1 MNLRFRQIWERVRS
15 SYWFVPSVMS
25 SLAALL
31 AVGLFLVDKKA
42 REQYL
47 PFLSD
52 LYVMDAPG
60 AQAILS
66 TLASSAI
73 TVAGVVFSIA
83 MLVLSNASAQFGPR
97 LLPNFMRQ
105 GGTQVVLGGFIGTF
119 VYCIIVL
126 TRVRATED
134 GAGIPHLSVSVALLF
149 GVLSFGLLIYFIHRV
164 AFFIQAPNVVEYVGS
179 RLIETFAGLFPAS
192 PDGGRDDPSQDGWE
206 PPPDSWD
213 RAKPIPAPGN
223 GYLEAIELERL
234 QKIAEKYDLLLCLKK
249 RPGQFVVAGHAL
261 ALAYPREA
269 VSDAIAADIVKAFLS
284 GRQRTLIQDAEF
296 AIEQLVEVA
305 VRALSPGINDPFTA
319 INCIDWLGAALSFL
333 AGRELAPPLRRAAG
347 GRVRVVTDPY
357 TYAGILDAAFNQLR
371 QNARTNEA
379 VSIRLMD
386 MIGLLAEGDL
396 PPAYRDALER
406 HARLIHRDAGARFP
420 DGRDRADLEE
430 RYSRVARAMREQRL
444 AERTKKAGR
453 DGGSPKDGRDGGV
466 RR

>member
-1 MNLRFRQIWERVRS
+1 MTPRFLQLWERVRS

-31 AVGLFLVDKKA
+31 AVGLFLVDKEA

-119 VYCIIVL
+119 VYCLIVL
-126 TRVRATED
+126 TRVRATDD
-134 GAGIPHLSVSVALLF
+134 GAEIPHLSVSVALLF
-149 GVLSFGLLIYFIHRV
+149 GICSFGLLIYFIHRV
-164 AFFIQAPNVVEYVGS
+164 ATFIQAPNIVEHVGS
-179 RLIETFAGLFPAS
+179 RLIETFGKLFPEAT
-192 PDGGRDDPSQDGWE
+192 DKGGEIDPANE
-206 PPPDSWD
+206 EKELPPDFDD
-213 RAKPIPAPGN
+213 RSRPIPAPGN
-223 GYLEAIELERL
+223 GYLQAIELDRL
-234 QKIAEKYDLLLCLKK
+234 REIAEEHDLLLHLGK

-261 ALAYPREA
+261 ASACPGEA
-269 VSDAIAADIVKAFLS
+269 VTDAIAADIGNAFLL
-284 GRQRTLIQDAEF
+284 GQQRTLIQDAEF

-333 AGRELAPPLRRAAG
+333 TGRKLASPLCRAAG
-347 GRVRVVTDPY
+347 GRVCVVTDPY
-357 TYAGILDAAFNQLR
+357 TYEGILDAAFNQLR

-406 HARLIHRDAGARFP
+406 HARLIHEDAQARLP

-430 RYSRVARAMREQRL
+430 RYRRVAQAMQEQRL
-444 AERTKKAGR
+444 VERTKAGP
-453 DGGSPKDGRDGGV
+453 D
-466 RR
+466 

>member
-1 MNLRFRQIWERVRS
+1 MTPRFLQLWERVRS

-31 AVGLFLVDKKA
+31 AVGLFLVDKEA

-119 VYCIIVL
+119 VYCLIVL
-126 TRVRATED
+126 TRVRATD
-134 GAGIPHLSVSVALLF
+134 AGAEIPHLSVSVALLF
-149 GVLSFGLLIYFIHRV
+149 GVSSFGLLIYFIHRV
-164 AFFIQAPNVVEYVGS
+164 ATFIQAPNVVEYVGS
-179 RLIETFAGLFPAS
+179 RLIETFAKLFPEA
-192 PDGGRDDPSQDGWE
+192 PDNGRRDDPPEAGQGL
-206 PPPDSWD
+206 PPDFEEK
-213 RAKPIPAPGN
+213 AEPIPAPGN
-223 GYLEAIELERL
+223 GYLEAIELDRL
-234 QKIAEKYDLLLCLKK
+234 RGIAERHGLLLHLKK
-249 RPGQFVVAGHAL
+249 RPGQFVVEGHAL
-261 ALAYPREA
+261 AFVCPREA
-269 VSDAIAADIVKAFLS
+269 VTDAIAADIGKAFLL

-333 AGRELAPPLRRAAG
+333 AGRQLASPLCRAAD
-347 GRVRVVTDPY
+347 GRVCVVTDPY

-371 QNARTNEA
+371 QNARTHEA
-379 VSIRLMD
+379 VAIRLME
-386 MIGLLAEGDL
+386 MIGLLAEGNL
-396 PPAYRDALER
+396 PPAYREALAG
-406 HARLIHRDAGARFP
+406 HARLIREDALGRLP

-430 RYSRVARAMREQRL
+430 RYRQVAKTMQAKQRA
-444 AERTKKAGR
+444 
-453 DGGSPKDGRDGGV
+453 DGRETGTGLG
-466 RR
+466 RFPGE